1 MASAQTQLMLQAD
14 EEEVVE
20 FLAEYD
26 GLLLREVDDA
36 ATYWVVLH
44 PSRTAA
50 EMFYVRLGWTRYPD
64 APPSV
69 RFHDGI
75 AGSFASMRAW
85 PLIPGYRPGSWDI
98 CKPFTAEGYAVH
110 PEWVGGPQGWR
121 STGNPF
127 LYVVQT
133 LQFDLNN
140 SYQGRAE

>member
-1 MASAQTQLMLQAD
+1 MTSVETQLTLQAD

-20 FLAEYD
+20 FLDEHG
-26 GLLLREVDDA
+26 GLLLCEVDDP
-36 ATYWVVLH
+36 ATYWAVLH
-44 PSRTAA
+44 PRSAPA
-50 EMFYVRLGWTRYPD
+50 ETFYVRLGWTSYTA

-75 AGSFASMRAW
+75 GGPFASPRAW
-85 PLIPGYRPGSWDI
+85 PTIAGYRPGSWDI

-110 PEWVGGPQGWR
+110 PEWVGGPQGWH

-140 SYQGRAE
+140 GYQGRAG